1 MVSPDSFY
9 SGLVCENGHPITDRL
24 EDQTARAAP
33 YCTTCGALVLRACP
47 SCDAP
52 IRGDYRPPPGYG
64 HVIRRY
70 EPPAYCHNCGRPYP
84 WTERTLSAAHELIDS
99 SDELEPDDKEA
110 LKESLVALT
119 RDTPGTPVAA
129 STAKRILSKAGT
141 EFLTTFR
148 AVMTAVLTETVR
160 RELFK

>member
-9 SGLVCENGHPITDRL
+9 TGLVCENGHPRTDWL

-33 YCTTCGALVLRACP
+33 YCTTCGAPVLRACP

-64 HVIRRY
+64 HMSRRY
-70 EPPAYCHNCGRPYP
+70 EPPAYCHNCGKPYP
-84 WTERTLSAAHELIDS
+84 WTERTLEAARELIDS

-110 LKESLVALT
+110 LKESLVALM

-129 STAKRILSKAGT
+129 SMAKRILSKAGA
-141 EFLTTFR
+141 EFMTTFR
-148 AVMTAVLTETVR
+148 AVVTAVLTETVR